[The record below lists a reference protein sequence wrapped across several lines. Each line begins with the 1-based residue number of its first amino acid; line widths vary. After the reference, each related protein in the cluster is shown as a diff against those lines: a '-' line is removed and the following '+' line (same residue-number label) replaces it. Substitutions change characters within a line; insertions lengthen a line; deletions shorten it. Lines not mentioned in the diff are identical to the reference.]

1 MPPIAR
7 TTVSSA
13 SRGFGICLRA
23 RTFATSKSQKTPNRI
38 HNSIIYPSDLH
49 SYQLLSSTSN
59 QPLITLWTASWCRT
73 CHTVSPLL
81 KSMIESGIGEEEGGV
96 QYANVEFDAPDIMG
110 NGSESLPMRY
120 MITSIPTLLSFNGEN
135 TGERVM
141 DARKLTD
148 RDFLEDWIRTQ
159 ARKNGGGGGGG
170 QGGMLG
176 GLFGSLR

>member
-7 TTVSSA
+7 PALSSA
-13 SRGFGICLRA
+13 SRGLALHLRA
-23 RTFATSKSQKTPNRI
+23 RTFATSKSKKASNQI
-38 HNSIIYPSDLH
+38 HNSIVYPADLH

-81 KSMIESGIGEEEGGV
+81 KSIIESGIGEEEGGV

-110 NGSESLPMRY
+110 NGSESLAMRY
-120 MITSIPTLLSFNGEN
+120 MITSIPTLLSFDGEN

-148 RDFLEDWIRTQ
+148 REFLEDWVRNQ

-170 QGGMLG
+170 QGSVLG